1 MKAINQRQPQ
11 SKKIK
16 IDSREITF
24 VDKLT
29 VLLRRFAHKIIKLD
43 VDIYILSTR
52 FTCIKRHTLC
62 QKCYNNSSI
71 MEKTWVLF
79 SHSKKNKAT
88 NKKSQ

>member
-16 IDSREITF
+16 IDSRETTF

-43 VDIYILSTR
+43 VDIYPPNKIYLYQT
-52 FTCIKRHTLC
+52 
-62 QKCYNNSSI
+62 
-71 MEKTWVLF
+71 
-79 SHSKKNKAT
+79 SHSVSKML
-88 NKKSQ
+88 